1 MLETTGRSLS
11 RLTLCF
17 KTADAAFIW
26 VLIVH
31 NWYLLEL
38 LNFIFEASK
47 ISFEIVIS
55 SVMSADLILVIVF
68 WVSLTS
74 YAQDMCNHFSISVLN
89 CSLALLG
96 LLSAVEKR
104 SKKIRWNRGLS
115 CSCCFWNWT
124 LLDYQFEAFE
134 AFVFIFSPSWRIALD
149 CSLASLAFL
158 FYVLWCGKATKKIIR
173 NGCNWKWTIF
183 EFLDFIF
190 GTW

>member
-1 MLETTGRSLS
+1 MLATTGRSLS

-47 ISFEIVIS
+47 ISFGIVIS

-74 YAQDMCNHFSISVLN
+74 YAQNMRNHFPISVLN
-89 CSLALLG
+89 CSLALLR

-115 CSCCFWNWT
+115 WSCYFWNWT
-124 LLDYQFEAFE
+124 LIDYKFEAYVICLHLFSFL
-134 AFVFIFSPSWRIALD
+134 AKSFGLFFGFIGISFLH
-149 CSLASLAFL
+149 SL
-158 FYVLWCGKATKKIIR
+158 LWQGDQ
-173 NGCNWKWTIF
+173 
-183 EFLDFIF
+183 E
-190 GTW
+190 